1 MCGAAAA
8 GRITASGEVIACA
21 DLLVRIA
28 PEQKGQ
34 PVAVVYA
41 PAELTKGAADAIASA
56 SLPMSVTDPAI
67 TVDSGGIHRTATV
80 GLASVSVPARGDV
93 IAGSEGG
100 RLVLRLRSLDA
111 GIIPPAAKEQI
122 VSAVDKGL
130 ADYAADLP
138 MTVSRV
144 AFRTGCFALI
154 GKTPS

>member
-34 PVAVVYA
+34 PVALVYTQ
-41 PAELTKGAADAIASA
+41 AELTKGAADAIASA

-67 TVDSGGIHRTATV
+67 TVDSGGIHLTATV
-80 GLASVSVPARGDV
+80 GLAFLSVPARGDG

-100 RLVLRLRSLDA
+100 RPVF
-111 GIIPPAAKEQI
+111 
-122 VSAVDKGL
+122 GL
-130 ADYAADLP
+130 AKPHAGV
-138 MTVSRV
+138 T
-144 AFRTGCFALI
+144 
-154 GKTPS
+154 